1 MAYSEAKVI
10 AGGLAHIPIIIGLFW
25 FIRSYFN
32 KRSLNFEKKN
42 TPVKTKPIPKKV
54 EKKAATPKRVEDK
67 VVLPKKSENKV
78 ITPKKVDKKT
88 NSSSETEKEVVSSK
102 KVEESISEPKKVEI
116 TIDKSKS
123 QSKSEEPL
131 SSDIKTVPPKAIENT
146 KIEQKTLKQMKHA
159 DVPVNTYRPKTPFI
173 GTVKEN
179 YSLLKDG
186 AIGRVNHITFDLSG
200 GDPALNYVEGQ
211 SVGIMAAGED
221 SNGKPHKLRLY
232 SIASTRHGDNFEGN
246 TVSLCV
252 RQLQYEK
259 DGQTINGICSTY
271 LCDIK
276 PGDKVKITGP
286 VGKEM
291 LLPEEED
298 ANIVMLATG
307 TGIAPMR
314 AYLRRMFE
322 PSEREKNNWNF
333 KGKAWLFMGAPKSA
347 NLLYEED
354 LQRYLQNF
362 PDNFKYTK
370 AISREQQ
377 NIKGGRMY
385 IQDRVLESANE
396 LFNMIEDE
404 KTHIY
409 LCGLKG
415 MEPGIDE
422 AMTKA
427 AEEKGLNWSEL
438 RPQLRKAGR
447 WHVETY

>member
-1 MAYSEAKVI
+1 MYSQAKVI
-10 AGGLAHIPIIIGLFW
+10 AGGLAHIPVVIAVFY
-25 FIRSYFN
+25 FILTTFN
-32 KRSLNFEKKN
+32 KRALKFVEEA
-42 TPVKTKPIPKKV
+42 KTKKP
-54 EKKAATPKRVEDK
+54 EAKAV
-67 VVLPKKSENKV
+67 
-78 ITPKKVDKKT
+78 
-88 NSSSETEKEVVSSK
+88 
-102 KVEESISEPKKVEI
+102 EPKKVAV
-116 TIDKSKS
+116 S
-123 QSKSEEPL
+123 
-131 SSDIKTVPPKAIENT
+131 
-146 KIEQKTLKQMKHA
+146 KIEAPKTEAPKTEAPKIVKKKHA
-159 DVPVNTYRPKTPFI
+159 DVPVNIYRPKTPYE
-173 GTVKEN
+173 GTVIEN
-179 YSLLKDG
+179 YSLLKEG
-186 AIGRVNHITFDLSG
+186 AIGRVNHITFDLKDS
-200 GDPALNYVEGQ
+200 DPFLNYVEGQ
-211 SVGIMAAGED
+211 SIGIMPAGED
-221 SNGKPHKLRLY
+221 ANGKPHKLRLY
-232 SIASTRHGDNFEGN
+232 SIASTRHGDDFNGN

-259 DGQTINGICSTY
+259 DGETINGVCSTY

-291 LLPEEED
+291 LLPDEEE

-322 PSEREKNNWNF
+322 PTEKEKNKWNF

-354 LQRYLQNF
+354 LQRYLADN

-377 NIKGGRMY
+377 NTKGGRMY

-438 RPQLRKAGR
+438 RPQLKKAGR

>member
-10 AGGLAHIPIIIGLFW
+10 AGGLAHIPIIIGIFW
-25 FIRSYFN
+25 LIRSYFN
-32 KRSLNFEKKN
+32 KRTNNFELAQKPTK
-42 TPVKTKPIPKKV
+42 VKPPLKKV
-54 EKKAATPKRVEDK
+54 ESKTIENKK
-67 VVLPKKSENKV
+67 VVNKVSETKKLENKV
-78 ITPKKVDKKT
+78 TETNKVANKVSDAKKLENKSSK
-88 NSSSETEKEVVSSK
+88 SISSE
-102 KVEESISEPKKVEI
+102 
-116 TIDKSKS
+116 
-123 QSKSEEPL
+123 
-131 SSDIKTVPPKAIENT
+131 IKTVPPKTEENT
-146 KIEQKTLKQMKHA
+146 KIDQKPLNKMKHA
-159 DVPVNTYRPKTPFI
+159 DVPVNTYRPKTPFV

-179 YSLLKDG
+179 YSLLKEG

-200 GDPALNYVEGQ
+200 GDPFLNYVEGQ

-232 SIASTRHGDNFEGN
+232 SIASTRHGDDFEGN

-259 DGQTINGICSTY
+259 EGQTINGVCSTY

-276 PGDKVKITGP
+276 PGDQVKITGP

-291 LLPEEED
+291 LLPEDEE

-354 LQRYLQNF
+354 LQRYLQNY

-377 NIKGGRMY
+377 NTKGGRMY

-427 AEEKGLNWSEL
+427 AEEKGLNWAEL

>member
-1 MAYSEAKVI
+1 MVYSQAKVI
-10 AGGLAHIPIIIGLFW
+10 AGGLAHIPIVIGLFY
-25 FIRSYFN
+25 FIMTFFN
-32 KRSLNFEKKN
+32 KRAIDYAEANK
-42 TPVKTKPIPKKV
+42 PKKV
-54 EKKAATPKRVEDK
+54 EKKVVETK
-67 VVLPKKSENKV
+67 VQVKESSSV
-78 ITPKKVDKKT
+78 
-88 NSSSETEKEVVSSK
+88 SSETKTEAPS
-102 KVEESISEPKKVEI
+102 KVENTS
-116 TIDKSKS
+116 IDKKPM
-123 QSKSEEPL
+123 K
-131 SSDIKTVPPKAIENT
+131 K
-146 KIEQKTLKQMKHA
+146 KHA
-159 DVPVNTYRPKTPFI
+159 DVPVNIYRPKTPFE
-173 GTVKEN
+173 GTVTGN
-179 YSLLKDG
+179 YSLLKEG
-186 AIGRVNHITFDLSG
+186 AIGRVNHITFDLKES
-200 GDPALNYVEGQ
+200 DPFLNYVEGQ
-211 SVGIMAAGED
+211 SIGIMPAGED
-221 SNGKPHKLRLY
+221 ANGKPHKLRLY
-232 SIASTRHGDNFEGN
+232 SIASTRHGDDFEGN

-259 DGQTINGICSTY
+259 DGETINGICSSY

-291 LLPEEED
+291 LLPDEED

-322 PSEREKNNWNF
+322 ATEKEKNKWNF

-354 LQRYLQNF
+354 LQRYLENY

-377 NIKGGRMY
+377 NTKGGRMY

-396 LFNMIEDE
+396 IFNMIEDE

-427 AEEKGLNWSEL
+427 AEEKGLDWKEL
-438 RPQLRKAGR
+438 RPQLKKAGR

>member
-10 AGGLAHIPIIIGLFW
+10 AGGLAHIPIIIGIFW
-25 FIRSYFN
+25 LIRSYFN
-32 KRSLNFEKKN
+32 KRTNNFELAQKSTK
-42 TPVKTKPIPKKV
+42 VKPPIKKV
-54 EKKAATPKRVEDK
+54 ENKAVANNKVESKGSDTKK
-67 VVLPKKSENKV
+67 LENKV
-78 ITPKKVDKKT
+78 SDTKKLENKVSDAIKPENKVSDAIKPENKVTKT
-88 NSSSETEKEVVSSK
+88 NKVTNKVSDAIKPENKSS
-102 KVEESISEPKKVEI
+102 ESIS
-116 TIDKSKS
+116 
-123 QSKSEEPL
+123 SE
-131 SSDIKTVPPKAIENT
+131 IKTVPPKTKENT
-146 KIEQKTLKQMKHA
+146 KIDQKPLNKMKHA
-159 DVPVNTYRPKTPFI
+159 DVPVNTYRPKTPFV

-179 YSLLKDG
+179 YSLLKEG

-200 GDPALNYVEGQ
+200 GDPFLNYVEGQ

-221 SNGKPHKLRLY
+221 TNGKPHKLRLY
-232 SIASTRHGDNFEGN
+232 SIASTRHGDDFEGN

-259 DGQTINGICSTY
+259 DGQTINGVCSTY

-276 PGDKVKITGP
+276 PGDQVKITGP

-291 LLPEEED
+291 LLPEDEE

-354 LQRYLQNF
+354 LQRYLQNY
-362 PDNFKYTK
+362 PENFKYTK

-377 NIKGGRMY
+377 NTKGGRMY
-385 IQDRVLESANE
+385 ISR
-396 LFNMIEDE
+396 
-404 KTHIY
+404 
-409 LCGLKG
+409 
-415 MEPGIDE
+415 
-422 AMTKA
+422 
-427 AEEKGLNWSEL
+427 
-438 RPQLRKAGR
+438 
-447 WHVETY
+447 

>member
-1 MAYSEAKVI
+1 MVYSQAKVI
-10 AGGLAHIPIIIGLFW
+10 AGGLAHIPIVIGIFY
-25 FIRSYFN
+25 FIMTFFN
-32 KRSLNFEKKN
+32 KRAIEYAEANK
-42 TPVKTKPIPKKV
+42 PKKV
-54 EKKAATPKRVEDK
+54 EKKVEKPVIKAKSAAPA
-67 VVLPKKSENKV
+67 
-78 ITPKKVDKKT
+78 
-88 NSSSETEKEVVSSK
+88 
-102 KVEESISEPKKVEI
+102 KVEVQKNTSDNSNIQTETPINKGVPNIEKKPM
-116 TIDKSKS
+116 KK
-123 QSKSEEPL
+123 
-131 SSDIKTVPPKAIENT
+131 
-146 KIEQKTLKQMKHA
+146 KHA
-159 DVPVNTYRPKTPFI
+159 DVPVNIYRPKAPYE
-173 GTVKEN
+173 GTVIEN
-179 YSLLKDG
+179 YSLLKEG
-186 AIGRVNHITFDLSG
+186 AIGRVNHITFDLKGS
-200 GDPALNYVEGQ
+200 DPFLNYVEGQ
-211 SVGIMAAGED
+211 SIGIMPAGQD
-221 SNGKPHKLRLY
+221 ANGKPHKLRLY

-259 DGQTINGICSTY
+259 DGETINGVCSTY

-298 ANIVMLATG
+298 SNIVMLATG

-322 PSEREKNNWNF
+322 ATEKEKNKWNF

-354 LQRYLQNF
+354 LQRYLSDY

-377 NIKGGRMY
+377 NTKGGRMY

-427 AEEKGLNWSEL
+427 AQEKGLNWSDL
-438 RPQLRKAGR
+438 RPQLKKAGR

>member
-1 MAYSEAKVI
+1 MYSQAKVI
-10 AGGLAHIPIIIGLFW
+10 AGGLAHIPVVIAVFY
-25 FIRSYFN
+25 FILTTFN
-32 KRSLNFEKKN
+32 KRALKFVEQS
-42 TPVKTKPIPKKV
+42 KTKKPEPKAV
-54 EKKAATPKRVEDK
+54 
-67 VVLPKKSENKV
+67 
-78 ITPKKVDKKT
+78 
-88 NSSSETEKEVVSSK
+88 
-102 KVEESISEPKKVEI
+102 EPKKPAVSKVEN
-116 TIDKSKS
+116 S
-123 QSKSEEPL
+123 
-131 SSDIKTVPPKAIENT
+131 
-146 KIEQKTLKQMKHA
+146 KIEAPKTETSKVAKKKHA
-159 DVPVNTYRPKTPFI
+159 DVPVNIYRPKTPFE
-173 GTVKEN
+173 GTVIEN
-179 YSLLKDG
+179 YSLLKEG
-186 AIGRVNHITFDLSG
+186 AIGRVNHITFDLKDS
-200 GDPALNYVEGQ
+200 DPFLNYVEGQ
-211 SVGIMAAGED
+211 SIGIMPAGED
-221 SNGKPHKLRLY
+221 ANGKPHKLRLY
-232 SIASTRHGDNFEGN
+232 SIASTRHGDDFNGN

-259 DGQTINGICSTY
+259 DGETINGVCSTY

-291 LLPEEED
+291 LLPDEED

-322 PSEREKNNWNF
+322 PTEKEKNKWNF

-354 LQRYLQNF
+354 LQRYLADN

-377 NIKGGRMY
+377 NTKGGRMY

-422 AMTKA
+422 AMSKA

-438 RPQLRKAGR
+438 RPQLKKAGR

>member
-1 MAYSEAKVI
+1 MYSQAKVI
-10 AGGLAHIPIIIGLFW
+10 AGGLAHIPVVIAVFY
-25 FIRSYFN
+25 FILTTFN
-32 KRSLNFEKKN
+32 KRALKFVEQ
-42 TPVKTKPIPKKV
+42 TKTKKP
-54 EKKAATPKRVEDK
+54 EAK
-67 VVLPKKSENKV
+67 VV
-78 ITPKKVDKKT
+78 
-88 NSSSETEKEVVSSK
+88 
-102 KVEESISEPKKVEI
+102 EPKKVAV
-116 TIDKSKS
+116 SKA
-123 QSKSEEPL
+123 EP
-131 SSDIKTVPPKAIENT
+131 S
-146 KIEQKTLKQMKHA
+146 KIETPKTEIQKVVKKKHA
-159 DVPVNTYRPKTPFI
+159 DVPVNIYRPKTPYE
-173 GTVKEN
+173 GTVIEN
-179 YSLLKDG
+179 YSLLKEG
-186 AIGRVNHITFDLSG
+186 AIGRVNHITFDLKDS
-200 GDPALNYVEGQ
+200 DPFLNYVEGQ
-211 SVGIMAAGED
+211 SIGIMPAGED
-221 SNGKPHKLRLY
+221 ANGKPHKLRLY
-232 SIASTRHGDNFEGN
+232 SIASTRHGDNFNGN

-259 DGQTINGICSTY
+259 DGETINGVCSTY

-298 ANIVMLATG
+298 ANVVMLATG

-322 PSEREKNNWNF
+322 PTEKEKNKWNF

-354 LQRYLQNF
+354 LQRYLTDY

-377 NIKGGRMY
+377 NAKGGRMY

-438 RPQLRKAGR
+438 RPQLKKAGR